1 MRVSATLFNSLV
13 SLGLLDQSVAINA
26 VSRHGDIVCEK
37 ALLIKEFVHIRQQ
50 PRESSHDN
58 AARFIAL
65 SAAQTEPAGVSRL
78 FIHIATLTAVHAKVA
93 VVLVQRVERRDV
105 WHILDHFIDPL
116 DALDHLVAAP
126 KIEIKIYYSI
136 DEEIDASHPKHSLS
150 NSLIVT
156 RALSQRRTR
165 ELES

>member
-37 ALLIKEFVHIRQQ
+37 ALLIKEFVYIRQQ

-105 WHILDHFIDPL
+105 WHILDHFVDPL

-150 NSLIVT
+150 NSLIMT